1 MRVSGRSRRAGV
13 GLPASDFR
21 FQTSDFRPLTSDLA
35 PDHRPYSAPSDLWS
49 LTLKSWTRGP
59 K

>member
-35 PDHRPYSAPSDLWS
+35 PDHRPYSAPSDL
-49 LTLKSWTRGP
+49 
-59 K
+59 